1 MGGIVHLMKKI
12 LLGTL
17 LVEGTGA
24 VLLSLRFCEEHGF
37 WRGIYYGIFHSVSA
51 FCNAGFDLMG
61 YQGEYSSLVN
71 YSGDWL
77 VNLTIMALVI
87 IGGIGFIVWDDVT
100 RHGIHFRKYR
110 LHSKIVLVTSTVL
123 VFGGAFLYYL
133 FEAGN
138 LAKDLGP
145 GETFLTCLF
154 DSVTMRTAGFNTTDV
169 AGLSD
174 GSKLLSVMLMFI
186 GGSPGSTAGGV
197 KTTTI
202 LVLFLYVRANMKR
215 TRGVN
220 IFQRRIGDDTI
231 KRASAVACTNMLLA
245 LMAALF
251 ICGTQGLDLRDVLLE
266 TFSAI
271 STVGVSA
278 GITRDLTLIS
288 QAVVILLM
296 YCGRVG
302 SLSMALSF
310 SEKKKILPYEL
321 PEEKILIG

>member
-1 MGGIVHLMKKI
+1 
-12 LLGTL
+12 
-17 LVEGTGA
+17 
-24 VLLSLRFCEEHGF
+24 
-37 WRGIYYGIFHSVSA
+37 
-51 FCNAGFDLMG
+51 MG

-245 LMAALF
+245 LLAALF

-288 QAVVILLM
+288 QAAVILLM